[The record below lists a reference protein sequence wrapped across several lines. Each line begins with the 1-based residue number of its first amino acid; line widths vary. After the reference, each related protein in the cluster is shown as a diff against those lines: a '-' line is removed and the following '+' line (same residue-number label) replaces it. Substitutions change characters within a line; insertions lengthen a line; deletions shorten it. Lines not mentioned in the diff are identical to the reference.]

1 MTTAI
6 SLPYQLARV
15 VTIAAAPETVFSF
28 FTDSARW
35 ARWWGAGSTI
45 EPRPGGRMLIRHAN
59 GIEVA
64 GEVLS
69 VEPPRTIVFT
79 YGFVS
84 GTPIPVGGSR
94 VTIELQPVESGT
106 QLRLAHDFV
115 EEIARDHHIQGWRYQ
130 LALFANAVTDV
141 LHEGAGGVVDRWFA
155 AWNDPDPIR
164 RRETIESL
172 VAPDVAF
179 KDRFGLTGGVD
190 ELLGHIA
197 AVHQFM
203 PGLRLERQGEARH
216 CQGLV
221 LADWAALGQDGTTKA
236 RGTNAF
242 GMAADGRIATVTGFW
257 SNHPAS

>member
-84 GTPIPVGGSR
+84 GAPVPVGGSR

-106 QLRLAHDFV
+106 QLRLTHDFA
-115 EEIARDHHIQGWRYQ
+115 EEIPRDHHIQGWRYQ

-164 RRETIESL
+164 RRDTIEGV

-221 LADWAALGQDGTTKA
+221 LADWTAVGQDGTTKA

>member
-28 FTDSARW
+28 FTDSERW

-84 GTPIPVGGSR
+84 GAPVPVGGSR
-94 VTIELQPVESGT
+94 VTIELQAVESGT
-106 QLRLAHDFV
+106 QLRLTHDFA
-115 EEIARDHHIQGWRYQ
+115 EEIPR
-130 LALFANAVTDV
+130 NASGKILKKV
-141 LHEGAGGVVDRWFA
+141 LREPFWAGQE
-155 AWNDPDPIR
+155 R
-164 RRETIESL
+164 R
-172 VAPDVAF
+172 V
-179 KDRFGLTGGVD
+179 G
-190 ELLGHIA
+190 
-197 AVHQFM
+197 
-203 PGLRLERQGEARH
+203 
-216 CQGLV
+216 
-221 LADWAALGQDGTTKA
+221 
-236 RGTNAF
+236 
-242 GMAADGRIATVTGFW
+242 
-257 SNHPAS
+257 